1 MARYTVMKQLQKSIN
16 GMKTSDIISM
26 AASITIINADAT
38 ATTTT
43 ATTAT
48 TTTTSMQSNNNKK
61 NNKKS
66 NYISSNKV
74 KSSSSSK
81 SKSTATSVPLKSVA
95 ATTTNSN
102 SNDDGL
108 HKATTEITSTVPTQD
123 STSSSSLQSPSLVLA
138 SSSSSKKSEQQQQQQ
153 SDDQNNSKVTMM
165 ITLPKNA
172 DEFALNPAVSY
183 TEKASIRNHCRN
195 LSTVFRLVDYMIRHA
210 LYVSIENGLVNIIRI
225 IGGRQESE
233 IVDRFR
239 LRPTTTVNT
248 TTTTTTTTTT
258 GGSSGRSASQVDKVE
273 VDTTRSSI
281 VLLKIKIVMTAVS
294 PVDMSTTT
302 TTGVDADVTSIGVG
316 VEASNSTPISTA
328 TSLPSS
334 SSSILLPS
342 SSSSILL
349 PSSSSSEYELSL
361 EPNKSHLMFSFRQII
376 RSFIGAGVYKEGLFF
391 DNRCQNVLSA
401 ISNELNPT
409 EILDIL
415 QEDGSSY
422 SNSSSSRILLLSERC
437 MQLFAK
443 DAGIVIDHV
452 VTYNFLCKQYTS
464 YKLMYEKHEET
475 RLEDL
480 SPDEITEQ
488 FNDFNRSL
496 SSCDSVL
503 GYQVVGIFQL
513 DFNEVKIMTSSIINQ
528 CKQQHIRMVPDL
540 FIRYGEKFYIDISRI
555 IDIIMSKHQSLDEFV
570 RVVDVYNSACIESEA
585 LLGRFQYVSN
595 LRDIIR
601 DQSITISDAIRKYDL
616 TLTRAWQKFTQYMA
630 LFETDIEGQ
639 LKVYKSHLI
648 NRTKS
653 MLEPI
658 ETSKAFLQ
666 TPLVNSEG
674 SNADEVLQQL
684 TSHMHEMDRVMEQG
698 KKIQH
703 YQTVMKFTIYTP
715 AVVDAMK
722 DELIAMHML
731 WTEVKRLKEL
741 RIAFLSANF
750 LDADS
755 MKVEKELDSCSANL
769 MQACR
774 AGISRTSDVFIWLA
788 ELLQNLL
795 VITPIIRK
803 LQSNSQL
810 DFHIEKIHTIL
821 NRKIFSEYD
830 MTVRE
835 LLTVVKIQNYSS
847 ELDIV
852 YEESMFLRNIEVAAS
867 NLEKILYSQVF
878 QYKEDEKNSTFIC
891 FSNLPQLSDVIED
904 VLLSLQSCQKSS
916 FSKLLHQKKIRSIE
930 TLTQDWLRMTTNL
943 IILQSGYQKYRYLY
957 TSPRTARY
965 LGRSLQLFK
974 EVDETW
980 RIFVKIVKIDPKLRV
995 LYGDNRND
1003 ELLITAVNNMM
1014 MIDEHIK
1021 SYCLSLKAK
1030 YPKLYLITDDQ
1041 LFSILATMD
1050 PARTFEKSRAL
1061 FPNYTSL
1068 LFSDTD
1074 KFTTTGASSN
1084 GEEILFSRT
1093 CSARNSLIDWFK
1105 AIEVSI
1111 HERLY
1116 SDIND
1121 FIGTQNKDV
1130 VDDLKAM
1137 KSMEQSRI
1145 CTLQVQFWSQLLET
1159 LSKNNRKKSS
1169 LKSQLISIK
1178 DQISLFITYT
1188 PNLNESYQ
1196 IKGIANLL
1204 ILLISFRDLLT
1215 AIIDKGD
1222 DNHHHHHQQH
1232 QLESRYS
1239 GGGESPFLIDASMKK
1254 LWNHR

>member
-1 MARYTVMKQLQKSIN
+1 
-16 GMKTSDIISM
+16 
-26 AASITIINADAT
+26 
-38 ATTTT
+38 
-43 ATTAT
+43 
-48 TTTTSMQSNNNKK
+48 
-61 NNKKS
+61 
-66 NYISSNKV
+66 
-74 KSSSSSK
+74 
-81 SKSTATSVPLKSVA
+81 
-95 ATTTNSN
+95 
-102 SNDDGL
+102 
-108 HKATTEITSTVPTQD
+108 
-123 STSSSSLQSPSLVLA
+123 
-138 SSSSSKKSEQQQQQQ
+138 
-153 SDDQNNSKVTMM
+153 M
-165 ITLPKNA
+165 I
-172 DEFALNPAVSY
+172 
-183 TEKASIRNHCRN
+183 
-195 LSTVFRLVDYMIRHA
+195 
-210 LYVSIENGLVNIIRI
+210 
-225 IGGRQESE
+225 
-233 IVDRFR
+233 
-239 LRPTTTVNT
+239 
-248 TTTTTTTTTT
+248 
-258 GGSSGRSASQVDKVE
+258 
-273 VDTTRSSI
+273 
-281 VLLKIKIVMTAVS
+281 AVS

-302 TTGVDADVTSIGVG
+302 TTSGVDADVTSIGVG
-316 VEASNSTPISTA
+316 LEASNSTPISTA

-334 SSSILLPS
+334 SSS
-342 SSSSILL
+342 SIL
-349 PSSSSSEYELSL
+349 PSSSSEYELSL
-361 EPNKSHLMFSFRQII
+361 EPNKSHLMYSFRQII
-376 RSFIGAGVYKEGLFF
+376 QSFIGAGVYKEGLFF

-422 SNSSSSRILLLSERC
+422 RNSSSGNSSSSRILLLSERC

-443 DAGIVIDHV
+443 DVGIVIDHV
-452 VTYNFLCKQYTS
+452 VTFNFLCKQYTS

-513 DFNEVKIMTSSIINQ
+513 DFNELKIMTSSIINQ

-601 DQSITISDAIRKYDL
+601 DQSIPISDAIRKYDL
-616 TLTRAWQKFTQYMA
+616 TLTHAWQKFTQYMA

-674 SNADEVLQQL
+674 SDADEVLQQL

-755 MKVEKELDSCSANL
+755 MKVERELDSCSANL

-847 ELDIV
+847 ELDVV

-878 QYKEDEKNSTFIC
+878 QYKEDDKNSTFIC

-1222 DNHHHHHQQH
+1222 DNHHHQH

>member
-1 MARYTVMKQLQKSIN
+1 
-16 GMKTSDIISM
+16 M

-38 ATTTT
+38 TT
-43 ATTAT
+43 ATATT
-48 TTTTSMQSNNNKK
+48 TTTTSMQSNNKNK
-61 NNKKS
+61 KKS
-66 NYISSNKV
+66 NYISSNKM
-74 KSSSSSK
+74 KSSSSK
-81 SKSTATSVPLKSVA
+81 SKSTATSVPLQSATTITAAVA
-95 ATTTNSN
+95 AAVATTTNSN
-102 SNDDGL
+102 SNNDGS
-108 HKATTEITSTVPTQD
+108 STVPTLD
-123 STSSSSLQSPSLVLA
+123 STLSSSSLQSPSLVLA
-138 SSSSSKKSEQQQQQQ
+138 SSSSSSSSKKSEQQQQ

-172 DEFALNPAVSY
+172 VEFALNPAVSY

-225 IGGRQESE
+225 IGGRQEAE
-233 IVDRFR
+233 IVDRYR

-248 TTTTTTTTTT
+248 ITTT
-258 GGSSGRSASQVDKVE
+258 GDNSDRSASQVDEVE
-273 VDTTRSSI
+273 VDVFRSSI

-302 TTGVDADVTSIGVG
+302 TSGVDADVTSIGVG
-316 VEASNSTPISTA
+316 VEASGSTPISTA

-334 SSSILLPS
+334 SSATALPS

-361 EPNKSHLMFSFRQII
+361 EPNKSHLMYSFRQII
-376 RSFIGAGVYKEGLFF
+376 QSFIGVGVYKEGLFF
-391 DNRCQNVLSA
+391 DNRCQNILSA

-422 SNSSSSRILLLSERC
+422 SNSSSNSSSSSSRILLLSERC

-443 DAGIVIDHV
+443 DVGIVIDHV
-452 VTYNFLCKQYTS
+452 VTYNFLCKQYAS
-464 YKLMYEKHEET
+464 YKLMYEIHEES

-570 RVVDVYNSACIESEA
+570 RVVDVYNSACIESET

-601 DQSITISDAIRKYDL
+601 DQSITVSDAIRKYDL
-616 TLTRAWQKFTQYMA
+616 TLTHAWQKFTQYMA

-639 LKVYKSHLI
+639 MKVYKSHLI

-684 TSHMHEMDRVMEQG
+684 TYHMHEMDRVMEHG

-755 MKVEKELDSCSANL
+755 MKVETELDSCSANL

-847 ELDIV
+847 ELDVV

-878 QYKEDEKNSTFIC
+878 QYKEDDKNSTFIC

-930 TLTQDWLRMTTNL
+930 TITQDWLRMTTNL

-1137 KSMEQSRI
+1137 KSMEQSRV
-1145 CTLQVQFWSQLLET
+1145 CTLQVKFWSQLLET

-1188 PNLNESYQ
+1188 PNLIESYQ

-1222 DNHHHHHQQH
+1222 DNHHQH

-1239 GGGESPFLIDASMKK
+1239 GGGGESPFLIDASMKK